1 MLKEITASETR
12 DLFFSKTVNK
22 EAKRSANIDG
32 FGREPAWNCERPY
45 VTTFMF
51 SVNWCEG
58 YLQKEQA
65 KGEIEGGEKRVM
77 TIEELL

>member
-1 MLKEITASETR
+1 M
-12 DLFFSKTVNK
+12 
-22 EAKRSANIDG
+22 
-32 FGREPAWNCERPY
+32 
-45 VTTFMF
+45 TTFMF